1 MGNNNNTTVVEL
13 TPFTKDF
20 LPEVDGKYLVRTEAI
35 SKLKTIQH
43 LSAVVKKVWHEK
55 EQKYVCSVDVSNQKI
70 THISKK
76 PLE

>member
-1 MGNNNNTTVVEL
+1 MENNNNTIVEL

-20 LPEVDGKYLVRTEAI
+20 LPEVDGKYLVRTE
-35 SKLKTIQH
+35 STSHLKTIRH

-55 EQKYVCSVDVSNQKI
+55 EKKYVCSVDVANQKV